1 MNAPQDPCARL
12 LARLEALVDCARAEG
27 YACITAR
34 QEHGAHAVDVDHPCV
49 AIVLRGRKQV
59 RTHAQAL
66 ELAPGDLFLIA
77 RRCRMDVVNIPDPD
91 SGLYLTVTIPLCEE
105 VLAAARLLWSEPI
118 VGQGD
123 DLARL
128 DSAGFAVDLQHWL
141 AALQAGRYTEARL
154 ALAALT
160 VALCRRGHTAMLVP
174 PPPSLAMKIRDLV
187 RADPSRDWQS
197 RHVEA
202 ALGVSGA
209 TLRRRLAAEGTGL
222 REVIAAARLACAM
235 DLLYTTHWPVKTV
248 AARVGYRSAASFSR
262 RFIERYGLDP
272 ARIGNA

>member
-1 MNAPQDPCARL
+1 MSAPQDPRARL

>member
-1 MNAPQDPCARL
+1 MNAPQDPRSLLIARL
-12 LARLEALVDCARAEG
+12 GSLIDCTRAEG

-34 QEHGAHAVDVDHPCV
+34 HEHGAHAVDIDHPCI

-59 RTHAQAL
+59 RTHAQTL
-66 ELAPGDLFLIA
+66 EFAPGDLFLIA

-105 VLAAARLLWSEPI
+105 VLAAARLLWSDPI
-118 VGQGD
+118 TGHGQ

-128 DSAGFAVDLQHWL
+128 DSAEFAFDLQRWL
-141 AALQAGRYTEARL
+141 ASLQAGHYTEARL

-174 PPPSLAMKIRDLV
+174 PPPSLAMQIRDLV
-187 RADPSRDWQS
+187 RAEPAREWQS
-197 RHVEA
+197 QHVEA

-209 TLRRRLAAEGTGL
+209 TLRRRLATEGTGL
-222 REVIAAARLACAM
+222 RDVIAAARLACAM

-248 AARVGYRSAASFSR
+248 AARVGYRSVASFTR
-262 RFIERYGLDP
+262 RFNERYGLDP
-272 ARIGNA
+272 AHIGNA

>member
-1 MNAPQDPCARL
+1 MNAVVAPGPSLLMRL
-12 LARLEALVDCARAEG
+12 GALVDCTRAEG

-34 QEHGAHAVDVDHPCV
+34 HEHGAHAVDIDHPCI

-66 ELAPGDLFLIA
+66 EFAPGDLFLIA

-118 VGQGD
+118 TGQGD

-128 DSAGFAVDLQHWL
+128 DSADFAPELQHWL
-141 AALQAGRYTEARL
+141 ASLQAGHYTEARL

-160 VALCRRGHTAMLVP
+160 VALCRRGHTTMLVP
-174 PPPSLAMKIRDLV
+174 PPPRLAMRIRDLI
-187 RADPSRDWQS
+187 RADPARDWQS
-197 RHVEA
+197 QHIETT
-202 ALGVSGA
+202 LGLSGA
-209 TLRRRLAAEGTGL
+209 TLRRRLAGEGTGL
-222 REVIAAARLACAM
+222 REIIAAARLACAM
-235 DLLYTTHWPVKTV
+235 DLLYTTDWPVKTV
-248 AARVGYRSAASFSR
+248 AARVGYRSVASFSR
-262 RFIERYGLDP
+262 RFSERYGLDP

>member
-1 MNAPQDPCARL
+1 MNTVVDPGPSL
-12 LARLEALVDCARAEG
+12 LARLGTLVDCARAEG

-34 QEHGAHAVDVDHPCV
+34 HEHGAHAVDIDHPCV

-66 ELAPGDLFLIA
+66 EFEPGDLFLIA

-91 SGLYLTVTIPLCEE
+91 SGLYLTVTILLCEE

-118 VGQGD
+118 IGRGD
-123 DLARL
+123 ELARL
-128 DSAGFAVDLQHWL
+128 DSADFAPELQHWL
-141 AALQAGRYTEARL
+141 ASLQAGQYTEARL

-160 VALCRRGHTAMLVP
+160 VALCRRGHTTMLVP
-174 PPPSLAMKIRDLV
+174 PPPSLAMRIRDLI
-187 RADPSRDWQS
+187 RADPARDWQS
-197 RHVEA
+197 PHIET
-202 ALGVSGA
+202 ALGLSGA
-209 TLRRRLAAEGTGL
+209 TLRRRLAGEGTSL
-222 REVIAAARLACAM
+222 REIIAAARLACAM

-248 AARVGYRSAASFSR
+248 AARVGYRSVASFSR
-262 RFIERYGLDP
+262 RFNERYGLDP

>member
-1 MNAPQDPCARL
+1 MNAPQDPRARL

>member
-1 MNAPQDPCARL
+1 MNAVVEPDPSL
-12 LARLEALVDCARAEG
+12 LARLGMLVDCARAEG

-34 QEHGAHAVDVDHPCV
+34 HEHGAHAVDIDHPCI

-66 ELAPGDLFLIA
+66 EFAPGDLFLIA

-118 VGQGD
+118 TGRGD
-123 DLARL
+123 DLARM
-128 DSAGFAVDLQHWL
+128 DSTDFAAELQHWL
-141 AALQAGRYTEARL
+141 ASLQAGHYTEARL

-174 PPPSLAMKIRDLV
+174 PPPSLAMRIRDLI
-187 RADPSRDWQS
+187 RAEPARDWQS
-197 RHVEA
+197 QHIET
-202 ALGVSGA
+202 ALGLSGA
-209 TLRRRLAAEGTGL
+209 TLRRRLAGEGTGL
-222 REVIAAARLACAM
+222 REIIAAARLACAM
-235 DLLYTTHWPVKTV
+235 DLLYTTDWPVKTV
-248 AARVGYRSAASFSR
+248 AARVGYRSVASFSR
-262 RFIERYGLDP
+262 RFGERYGLDP

>member
-1 MNAPQDPCARL
+1 MNAPQDPRSLLIARL
-12 LARLEALVDCARAEG
+12 GSLVDCTRAEG

-34 QEHGAHAVDVDHPCV
+34 HEHGAHAVDIDHPCI

-59 RTHAQAL
+59 RTHAQTL
-66 ELAPGDLFLIA
+66 EFAPGDLFLIA

-105 VLAAARLLWSEPI
+105 VLAAARLLWSDPI
-118 VGQGD
+118 TGHGQ

-128 DSAGFAVDLQHWL
+128 DSAEFAFDLQRWL
-141 AALQAGRYTEARL
+141 ASLQAGHYTEARL

-174 PPPSLAMKIRDLV
+174 PPPSLAMQIRDLV
-187 RADPSRDWQS
+187 RAEPAREWQS
-197 RHVEA
+197 QHVEA

-209 TLRRRLAAEGTGL
+209 TLRRRLVTEGTGL
-222 REVIAAARLACAM
+222 RDVIAAARLACAM

-248 AARVGYRSAASFSR
+248 AARVGYRSVASFTR
-262 RFIERYGLDP
+262 RFTERYGLDP
-272 ARIGNA
+272 AHIGNA

>member
-1 MNAPQDPCARL
+1 MRRHSNSCRRSVPDRAPLP
-12 LARLEALVDCARAEG
+12 
-27 YACITAR
+27 
-34 QEHGAHAVDVDHPCV
+34 HG
-49 AIVLRGRKQV
+49 RGQRS
-59 RTHAQAL
+59 
-66 ELAPGDLFLIA
+66 
-77 RRCRMDVVNIPDPD
+77 DPD

-105 VLAAARLLWSEPI
+105 VLAAARLLWTEP
-118 VGQGD
+118 VTGQGD

-128 DSAGFAVDLQHWL
+128 DSAEFAFDLQRWL
-141 AALQAGRYTEARL
+141 AALQAGQYIEARL

-160 VALCRRGHTAMLVP
+160 VALCRRGHTTLLVP
-174 PPPSLAMKIRDLV
+174 PPPSLAMRIRDLI
-187 RADPSRDWQS
+187 RADPARDWQS
-197 RHVEA
+197 RLVET

-248 AARVGYRSAASFSR
+248 AARVGYRSVASFSR
-262 RFIERYGLDP
+262 RFSARYGLDP

>member
-1 MNAPQDPCARL
+1 MNTVVDPGPSL
-12 LARLEALVDCARAEG
+12 LARLGTLVDCARAEG

-34 QEHGAHAVDVDHPCV
+34 HEHGAHAVDIDHPCI

-66 ELAPGDLFLIA
+66 EFEPGDLFLIA

-118 VGQGD
+118 IGRGD
-123 DLARL
+123 ELARL
-128 DSAGFAVDLQHWL
+128 DSADFAPELRHWL
-141 AALQAGRYTEARL
+141 ASLQAGQYTEARL

-160 VALCRRGHTAMLVP
+160 VALCRRGHTTMLVP
-174 PPPSLAMKIRDLV
+174 PPPSLAMRIRDLI
-187 RADPSRDWQS
+187 RADPARDWQS
-197 RHVEA
+197 PHIET
-202 ALGVSGA
+202 ALGLSGA
-209 TLRRRLAAEGTGL
+209 TLRRRLAGEGTSL

-248 AARVGYRSAASFSR
+248 AARVGYRSVASFSR
-262 RFIERYGLDP
+262 RFNERYGLDP

>member
-1 MNAPQDPCARL
+1 MSAPQDPCARL

>member
-1 MNAPQDPCARL
+1 MSAPQDPRARL

-128 DSAGFAVDLQHWL
+128 DSTGFAVDLQHWL

>member
-1 MNAPQDPCARL
+1 MNAVVEPDPSL
-12 LARLEALVDCARAEG
+12 LARLGMLVDCARAEG

-34 QEHGAHAVDVDHPCV
+34 HEHGAHAVDIDHPCI

-66 ELAPGDLFLIA
+66 EFAPGDLFLIA

-118 VGQGD
+118 TGRGD

-128 DSAGFAVDLQHWL
+128 DSADFAPELQHWL
-141 AALQAGRYTEARL
+141 ASLQAGQYTEARL

-174 PPPSLAMKIRDLV
+174 PPPSLAMRIRDLI
-187 RADPSRDWQS
+187 RAEPARDWQS
-197 RHVEA
+197 QHIET
-202 ALGVSGA
+202 ALGLSGA
-209 TLRRRLAAEGTGL
+209 TLRRRLAGEGTGL
-222 REVIAAARLACAM
+222 REIIAAARLACAM
-235 DLLYTTHWPVKTV
+235 DLLYTTDWPVKTV
-248 AARVGYRSAASFSR
+248 AARVGYRSVASFSR
-262 RFIERYGLDP
+262 RFGERYGLDP

>member
-1 MNAPQDPCARL
+1 MNAVVEPDPSL
-12 LARLEALVDCARAEG
+12 LARLGMLVDCARAEG

-34 QEHGAHAVDVDHPCV
+34 HEHGAHAVDIDHPCI

-66 ELAPGDLFLIA
+66 EFAPGDLFLIA

-118 VGQGD
+118 TGRGD

-128 DSAGFAVDLQHWL
+128 DSADFAPELQHWL
-141 AALQAGRYTEARL
+141 ASLQAGHYTEARL

-174 PPPSLAMKIRDLV
+174 PPPSLAMRIRDLI
-187 RADPSRDWQS
+187 RAEPARDWQS
-197 RHVEA
+197 QHIET
-202 ALGVSGA
+202 ALGLSGA
-209 TLRRRLAAEGTGL
+209 TLRRRLAGEGTGL
-222 REVIAAARLACAM
+222 REIIAAARLACAM
-235 DLLYTTHWPVKTV
+235 DLLYTTDWPVKTV
-248 AARVGYRSAASFSR
+248 AARVGYRSVASFSR
-262 RFIERYGLDP
+262 RFGERYGLDP

>member
-1 MNAPQDPCARL
+1 MSAPQDPRARL

-160 VALCRRGHTAMLVP
+160 VALCRRGHTAMLLP